1 MKKLIIALAAALLA
15 LTACEE
21 KTATYTFNGAE
32 ITYPASWK
40 VQEMENMLYIQDMK
54 VLSNSV
60 DVTVYEMDE
69 QSLAE
74 SSSEDLAEFLKSMV
88 YSEYESTVEG
98 DDYEISYESD
108 IQGTDSQAMMSISGT
123 AFGDPFVG
131 TVSAWLDDNIA
142 FCTFVSAK
150 DDKEMTK
157 IMEIFKFDV
166 L

>member
-21 KTATYTFNGAE
+21 KTATYTYNGAQ

-40 VQEMENMLYIQDMK
+40 LQDMESMLYIQDQK
-54 VLSNSV
+54 ILSNSV
-60 DVTVYEMDE
+60 DVSVYEMDE
-69 QSLAE
+69 QSLAA

-88 YSEYESTVEG
+88 YNEYEDTVS
-98 DDYEISYESD
+98 DDYVISFETEIE
-108 IQGTDSQAMMSISGT
+108 GTDSQAMMSLSGT
-123 AFGDPFVG
+123 AYGDPFVG
-131 TVSAWLDDNIA
+131 TITAWLDDNIA

-150 DDKEMTK
+150 DDKEMAK
-157 IMEIFKFDV
+157 IVETFKYEV